1 MLFSRMIILEYREI
15 SKSNKNFFSKNQKSE
30 LTWMLSFNRSHYIS
44 CLILTLALMFQL
56 AKVKIFGMPNIWNA
70 QFFERHYFI
79 VFSIYNNFQ
88 MAIFTIC
95 PVNEYDKNKCE
106 ALPEEEA
113 LRIKQI
119 QVISI
124 KRCSLNVLQVWS
136 NYEENLGWQNLSV
149 VLKH

>member
-1 MLFSRMIILEYREI
+1 
-15 SKSNKNFFSKNQKSE
+15 
-30 LTWMLSFNRSHYIS
+30 
-44 CLILTLALMFQL
+44 
-56 AKVKIFGMPNIWNA
+56 
-70 QFFERHYFI
+70 
-79 VFSIYNNFQ
+79 

-119 QVISI
+119 QVTSI

-136 NYEENLGWQNLSV
+136 NYEENLG
-149 VLKH
+149 